1 MRSLLAIPVCLLAS
15 LSAEAADS
23 RANRVAALRES
34 FKYQPVEAKKAALP
48 SETAADIVVLE
59 KMTVT
64 DSSQR
69 TLEAEMAA
77 KAAKEAKDRFAWNK
91 GGLLLRSSRADV
103 GAFVAVEDRVV
114 GAVPTRELKVNV
126 ELLRIRW

>member
-1 MRSLLAIPVCLLAS
+1 MTN
-15 LSAEAADS
+15 E
-23 RANRVAALRES
+23 
-34 FKYQPVEAKKAALP
+34 AALP
-48 SETAADIVVLE
+48 SAPAEDIIVLE

-69 TLEAEMAA
+69 TLEAQMAA
-77 KAAKEAKDRFAWNK
+77 KAAGEAKERFAWNK

-103 GAFVAVEDRVV
+103 GVFAAVEDRVV

-126 ELLRIRW
+126 ELLKIRW